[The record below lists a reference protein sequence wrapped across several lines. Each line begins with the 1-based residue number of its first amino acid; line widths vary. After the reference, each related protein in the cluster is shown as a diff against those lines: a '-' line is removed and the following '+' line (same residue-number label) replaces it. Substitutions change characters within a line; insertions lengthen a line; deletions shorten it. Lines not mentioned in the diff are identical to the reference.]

1 MNGQSLPE
9 LVNTAL
15 TAVQTE
21 YPHQLAQVL
30 YADTDLRPPRDLN
43 PSFYGS
49 ADWHS
54 AVHNHWLLVRA
65 LGRGLP
71 DDLAALVISLL
82 DKHLAPDRLAAEEA
96 FFASPGGR
104 TSERPYGW
112 AWLLLLHAECQA
124 GGHRWA
130 QPLAPLAELLS
141 ERLNAYF
148 SGGLAFPIRSGVH
161 ANTAFSLGLCLE
173 AARRRGDQDAVDTLT
188 AAARRFFAG
197 DTTLPWAEPP
207 SGDAFLTPALA
218 EAALMASA
226 LPPGE
231 FTGWLDRVLP
241 DTSTADLAPPHFVP
255 DGADPATVHLEGL
268 LISRAWCL
276 RDILS
281 ALPPAHPAVPGFAA
295 ALEAHQ
301 AQVARIEPAD
311 GFNRSHWLP
320 TFLLYLDDHRCD
332 YDISGMPD

>member
-1 MNGQSLPE
+1 MNGHSLPG
-9 LVNTAL
+9 LVDAVL

-30 YADTDLRPPRDLN
+30 YADEDVRPPRDLN

-49 ADWHS
+49 FDWHS

-71 DDLAALVISLL
+71 DELAMLVTSLL
-82 DKHLAPDRLAAEEA
+82 DKHLTLDRLTAEEA

-104 TSERPYGW
+104 TRERPYGW
-112 AWLLLLHAECQA
+112 AWLLLLHAECEA
-124 GGHRWA
+124 AGHRWA
-130 QPLAPLAELLS
+130 RPLAPLAALLS

-148 SGGLAFPIRSGVH
+148 GGGLAFPIRSGVH

-173 AARRRGDQDAVDTLT
+173 AARRRGDSDAAAILM
-188 AAARRFFAG
+188 AAARRFFAE
-197 DTTLPWAEPP
+197 DAALPWAEPP

-226 LPPGE
+226 LSASE
-231 FTGWLDRVLP
+231 FAGWLDGVLP
-241 DTSTADLAPPHFVP
+241 DTSAADLAPPHFVP
-255 DGADPATVHLEGL
+255 DGEDPATVHLEGL

-276 RDILS
+276 HDILS
-281 ALPPAHPAVPGFAA
+281 ALPPGHPAVPGFTT
-295 ALEAHQ
+295 ALAAHQ
-301 AQVARIEPAD
+301 AQVAQIKPAD

-320 TFLLYLDDHRCD
+320 TFLLYLDEKRQHDKN
-332 YDISGMPD
+332 Y

>member
-1 MNGQSLPE
+1 MSGHSLPE
-9 LVNTAL
+9 LVNAAL
-15 TAVQTE
+15 TAAQTE

-65 LGRGLP
+65 LDHGLP
-71 DDLAALVISLL
+71 DDLAALVTSLL
-82 DKHLAPDRLAAEEA
+82 DKHLTPDRLAAEKA

-112 AWLLLLHAECQA
+112 AWLLLLHAECEA

-130 QPLAPLAELLS
+130 QPLAPLAALLS
-141 ERLNAYF
+141 GQLNAYF

-161 ANTAFSLGLCLE
+161 ANTAFSLGLCLK
-173 AARRRGDQDAVDTLT
+173 AARRRGDQDAVDALI
-188 AAARRFFAG
+188 AAACRFFAG
-197 DTTLPWAEPP
+197 DTALPWAEPP

-218 EAALMASA
+218 EAALMASV
-226 LPPGE
+226 LPAPE
-231 FTGWLDRVLP
+231 FTRWLDRVLP
-241 DTSTADLAPPHFVP
+241 DMSTADLAPPRFVL
-255 DGADPATVHLEGL
+255 DGEDPATVHLEGL

-301 AQVARIEPAD
+301 AQVTRIKPAD

-320 TFLLYLDDHRCD
+320 TFLFYLDDH
-332 YDISGMPD
+332 

>member
-1 MNGQSLPE
+1 MNGHSLPE
-9 LVNTAL
+9 LVNVAL

-21 YPHQLAQVL
+21 YPHQLTQVL
-30 YADTDLRPPRDLN
+30 YADTDVRPPRDLN

-71 DDLAALVISLL
+71 GDLAMRVTSLL
-82 DKHLAPDRLAAEEA
+82 EEHLAPDRLTAEKA

-104 TSERPYGW
+104 TCERPYGW
-112 AWLLLLHAECQA
+112 AWLLMLHAECEA

-130 QPLAPLAELLS
+130 QPLAPLAALLS

-148 SGGLAFPIRSGVH
+148 GGGLAFPIRSGVH
-161 ANTAFSLGLCLE
+161 ANTAFSLGLCLQ
-173 AARRRGDQDAVDTLT
+173 AARRRGDQDAVGALI
-188 AAARRFFAG
+188 AAARRFFAEESA
-197 DTTLPWAEPP
+197 LPWAEPP

-218 EAALMASA
+218 EAALMASV
-226 LPPGE
+226 LPASE
-231 FTGWLDRVLP
+231 FAGWLDGVLP
-241 DTSTADLAPPHFVP
+241 DTSAADLAAPRFVP
-255 DGADPATVHLEGL
+255 DGEDPSTVHLEGL

-276 RDILS
+276 HDILS
-281 ALPPAHPAVPGFAA
+281 ALPPAHPAVPGFTTAFA
-295 ALEAHQ
+295 AHQ
-301 AQVARIEPAD
+301 AQVARIKPAD

-320 TFLLYLDDHRCD
+320 TFLFYLEDRQHDGRR
-332 YDISGMPD
+332 

>member
-30 YADTDLRPPRDLN
+30 YADADLRPPRDLN

-54 AVHNHWLLVRA
+54 AVHNHWLLIRA

-71 DDLAALVISLL
+71 DDLAALVTSLL
-82 DKHLAPDRLAAEEA
+82 DKHLTPDRLTAEKA
-96 FFASPGGR
+96 FFASPGGH

-112 AWLLLLHAECQA
+112 AWLLMLHAECEA

-130 QPLAPLAELLS
+130 QPLAPLAALLS

-148 SGGLAFPIRSGVH
+148 GGGLAFPIRSGVH

-173 AARRRGDQDAVDTLT
+173 AARRRDDPDAAGTLM
-188 AAARRFFAG
+188 AAARQFFAA
-197 DTTLPWAEPP
+197 DTALPWAEPP
-207 SGDAFLTPALA
+207 SGDAFLSPALA
-218 EAALMASA
+218 ETALMASV
-226 LPPGE
+226 LPTSE
-231 FTGWLDRVLP
+231 FAGWLDGVLP
-241 DTSTADLAPPHFVP
+241 DTSAADLAPPRFVP
-255 DGADPATVHLEGL
+255 DGEDPATVHLEGL

-276 RDILS
+276 HDILS
-281 ALPPAHPAVPGFAA
+281 ALPPAHPAVSGFAT
-295 ALEAHQ
+295 ALAAHQ
-301 AQVARIEPAD
+301 AQVAQIKPAD

-320 TFLLYLDDHRCD
+320 TFLLYLDEHR
-332 YDISGMPD
+332 YDEKHY